1 MLGPTPSGPQLKL
14 NASLG
19 EPPGERLWRVAF
31 EDEADALAE
40 DVVAVV
46 GLAGVG
52 GEPEGGRGCGKGG
65 GVVALGV
72 DAPDGAHQL
81 ALEVLGGGGRPVVV
95 LEAREETDH
104 RGVGALGVDDRRRL
118 AHGFGDRRNRFAVA
132 WLHATPLPNLRRDEN
147 ANKKWRRAEKTL
159 LRRLIGPSAN

>member
-14 NASLG
+14 DTPLD
-19 EPPGERLWRVAF
+19 EPIGERRGWVAF

-52 GEPEGGRGCGKGG
+52 GEPEGGGCGGHGG
-65 GVVALGV
+65 GVVTFRVNAL
-72 DAPDGAHQL
+72 DGAEQL

-95 LEAREETDH
+95 LEALEKADH
-104 RGVGALGVDDRRRL
+104 SGIGALG
-118 AHGFGDRRNRFAVA
+118 
-132 WLHATPLPNLRRDEN
+132 
-147 ANKKWRRAEKTL
+147 
-159 LRRLIGPSAN
+159 